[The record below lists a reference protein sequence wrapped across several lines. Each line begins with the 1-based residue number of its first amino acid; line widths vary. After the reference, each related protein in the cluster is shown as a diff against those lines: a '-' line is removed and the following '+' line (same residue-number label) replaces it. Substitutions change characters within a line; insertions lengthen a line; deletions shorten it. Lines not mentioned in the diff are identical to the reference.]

1 MIVSMRTSCLRR
13 LSDQSLF
20 YRLPIFKTLQRTFS
34 SKKSLQQPSTFTKS
48 VAQAKPAPN
57 MHEDKPDLF
66 QQKELLKKW
75 MESTGKVAPNYLGL
89 AMAVSSLPLFVSGF
103 SILTTPLEDPSF
115 QSYLMQAGMTVLG
128 TNLFYVDYSSP
139 RTR

>member
-1 MIVSMRTSCLRR
+1 
-13 LSDQSLF
+13 
-20 YRLPIFKTLQRTFS
+20 
-34 SKKSLQQPSTFTKS
+34 
-48 VAQAKPAPN
+48 

-89 AMAVSSLPLFVSGF
+89 IMAVSSLPLFVSGF

-128 TNLFYVDYSSP
+128 TNIFYVDYTSP